1 MFTWVNIVKAHA
13 RRNKYVET
21 ILGRR
26 RYFPDITSSNWKL
39 KGDAERATV
48 NTVVQGS
55 AADYLKQ
62 AMINMVDQ
70 GLASLG
76 YQMVLQ
82 VHDELVFA
90 PIRELTS
97 EEIEKAL
104 AFIQYHMEH
113 AIELRVPVIAQPKT
127 VWTWGEAK

>member
-1 MFTWVNIVKAHA
+1 
-13 RRNKYVET
+13 RNKYVET

-70 GLASLG
+70 GLSSLG

-104 AFIQYHMEH
+104 EFIQYHMEN